1 MLQAQR
7 QRKMA
12 QKSGMQTPAASL
24 PASSAPSEDGSTVQ
38 NGTAAEMSSTQVV
51 PDTDVDSDS
60 DMAARQPSVAT
71 TSHDSDTE
79 VSSSSTHHM
88 LLDVDCVICDM
99 LETQ

>member
-12 QKSGMQTPAASL
+12 QKSGTQTPAASL
-24 PASSAPSEDGSTVQ
+24 PASSAPSEDGSTAQ
-38 NGTAAEMSSTQVV
+38 NGTAAETSSAQVV

-79 VSSSSTHHM
+79 VRSQTTCHVCCM
-88 LLDVDCVICDM
+88 
-99 LETQ
+99 